1 MRTSLAWSDK
11 VPDRN
16 GVKVVVQDIAYHPD
30 GTQLVAAIGTRV
42 MIYDT
47 TNGTLLHSLKGHKDT
62 VYTVDY
68 AHDGKR
74 FASGGADNVVII
86 WTDKAEGI
94 LKYTHNDSIQKVA
107 YNPQSQCL
115 ASCTAS
121 DFGLWSPEQK
131 SVAKHK
137 VVSKILS
144 ASWSVD
150 GEYLAMGMF
159 NGQILI
165 RDKQGGEKVT
175 IERTAP
181 VWTLSWS
188 PGRDDQTDILAVGCW
203 DRTLSFYQFNGTQ
216 YGKDRKLTFDPC
228 CVSFFNKGK
237 YLLVAG
243 SNRKASLY
251 TKEGIFLSDICEVPA
266 WVWTVKARPKANTI
280 AVGTDNGTVASYHL
294 NFGTV
299 HGIFQERYSYR
310 ENMTDVIV
318 QHLMTEQKVR
328 IKTRDFVKKIAVYR
342 DRLAVQLS
350 DRIIIYELSN
360 ESSYDMHYRVRDR
373 IQKDLPC
380 SLLVV
385 ASLHFILC
393 QQRKLQQYN
402 FAGKKEREWVLE
414 SPIRYITVTGGAKGK
429 EGLLVGLK
437 DGSVLQIFLDN
448 PFPIPLIKQSNAI
461 VCLDISV
468 NREKLAVV
476 DDTNTCLVYNLVTK
490 ELLYEEKGANSVAWN
505 TEFDD
510 MLCFAGQNQLKI
522 KTGHFPVHAQRM
534 QGFVVGFTGSKVF
547 CLHALAV
554 QAMDVPQS
562 APLYRYV
569 EQKEFGLAYQVA
581 CLGVTESDWRLLAW
595 EALKNMDFDI
605 ARKGFIRVRDIRY
618 IELVHHIEATRK
630 SQTLS
635 APSPDV
641 DKKSKAIVLA
651 EILAYQGKFHMAA
664 KLLGDYDEAT
674 KAIQL
679 FSDLRMWDDAKKYA
693 AASKSIDVKQLVQDQ
708 AKWAEDV
715 HDWRAATE
723 MYLASGNVPK
733 AVQIMGARGWFNDL
747 MEVVQRPDCDPK
759 VLSMCAE
766 YLLHAGKFKQCRDV
780 YLKIG
785 DFDALMKMH
794 LACQDWEEAVRLAQK
809 HKDKIQN
816 VADVYVPYAEW
827 LASQDRYED
836 ALAAYTSARRPDQC
850 IKLLE
855 QLVASAVV
863 ETRFK
868 DASYFHWRLCDELL
882 ACVAATSPDA
892 TTESDKAKIRAALE
906 HETCADVYFAY
917 SVIFAYTDEP
927 FTTLLPETLFHASQF
942 LLNTLSAKAMAAAP
956 PPGVS
961 VARVVFT
968 LAQHAQQLEAFKLA
982 RQMYERLH
990 QMRVRPEWQNTVDVT
1005 SMTLQTKPYSDR
1017 DELLP
1022 IDYRSSTTNP
1032 LLNPNGTGDVCVH
1045 TGHPFV
1051 RSFASFDTLP
1061 LVEFQP
1067 TPDLTD
1073 EEAIALL
1080 EVLPSV
1086 GDNNDSSAGDPWKTT
1101 DTGNMQS
1108 MRLGDD
1114 NDPDHAD
1121 KPVVLSGSQ
1130 MFEKALNRQ
1139 AIARGAGYK
1148 VLQIDAKI
1156 LAALKPNEVFVVRY
1170 PTKALR
1176 CKFYKNMIPDIKVH
1190 LSPACRKFFHED
1202 DFEFEYLRDGAC
1214 AYCRLPELDPVP

>member
-1 MRTSLAWSDK
+1 MRSTLAWTDK

-16 GVKVVVQDIAYHPD
+16 GVKVVVQDLAYNPD
-30 GTQLVAAIGTRV
+30 GTQIVAAIGNRV
-42 MIYDT
+42 MIYDAAS
-47 TNGTLLHSLKGHKDT
+47 GTLLHSLKGHKDT

-94 LKYTHNDSIQKVA
+94 LKYTHNESIQKVV

-144 ASWSVD
+144 ASWSLD
-150 GEYLAMGMF
+150 GEYLALGMF
-159 NGQILI
+159 NGRILI

-175 IERTAP
+175 IERSAP
-181 VWTLSWS
+181 IWTLSWS
-188 PGRDDQTDILAVGCW
+188 PSRDEQMDILAVGCW
-203 DRTLSFYQFNGTQ
+203 DRTLSFYQFNGVQ
-216 YGKDRKLTFDPC
+216 YGKDRKLQFDPC
-228 CVSFFNKGK
+228 CVSYFSKGK
-237 YLLVAG
+237 YLLVSG
-243 SNRKASLY
+243 SHRKASLY
-251 TKEGIFLSDICEVPA
+251 TKDGIFLSDLCDVSSWI
-266 WVWTVKARPKANTI
+266 WVVRGRPKTNTI
-280 AVGTDNGTVASYHL
+280 TIGSDDGTISTYHVS
-294 NFGTV
+294 FGTV

-360 ESSYDMHYRVRDR
+360 ESSYDMHYRVRER

-385 ASLHFILC
+385 TSLHFILC

-402 FAGKKEREWVLE
+402 FSGKKEREWVLE

-437 DGSVLQIFLDN
+437 DGSVLQIFIDN
-448 PFPIPLIKQSNAI
+448 PFPIPLIKQSNPI
-461 VCLDISV
+461 VCLDISA

-476 DDTNTCLVYNLVTK
+476 DDTNTCLVYNLMTK

-522 KTGHFPVHAQRM
+522 KTGNFPVHAQRM

-562 APLYRYV
+562 APLHRYV
-569 EQKEFGLAYQVA
+569 EQKEFELAYRVA

-595 EALKNMDFDI
+595 EALKNMSFDI

-618 IELVHHIEATRK
+618 IELVNNMEAMRK
-630 SQTLS
+630 NQTTEM
-635 APSPDV
+635 
-641 DKKSKAIVLA
+641 DKKQKALLQA
-651 EILAYQGKFHMAA
+651 DILAYQGKFHMAA
-664 KLLGDYDEAT
+664 KLLTDCDEAA

-679 FSDLRMWDDAKKYA
+679 FTDLRMWDEAKKYA
-693 AASKSIDVKQLVQDQ
+693 AASKSIDVQQLVQDQ

-723 MYLASGNVPK
+723 MYLASGNILR

-747 MEVVQRPDCDPK
+747 MDVVQKQDCDAK
-759 VLSMCAE
+759 VLSTCADF
-766 YLLHAGKFKQCRDV
+766 LLQAGKFKQCRDV

-794 LACQDWEEAVRLAQK
+794 IACQDWEEAVRLAQK
-809 HKDKIQN
+809 HRDKIKQI
-816 VADVYVPYAEW
+816 ADVYVPYAEW
-827 LASQDRYED
+827 LATQDRYED
-836 ALAAYTSARRPDQC
+836 ALAAYTKAKRPDQC
-850 IKLLE
+850 IRLLE
-855 QLVASAVV
+855 QLIASAVF

-882 ACVAATSPDA
+882 ACVQAASPEA
-892 TTESDKAKIRAALE
+892 VTEEERLKIEKALQ
-906 HETCADVYFAY
+906 HESLADIYYAY
-917 SVIFAYTDEP
+917 SLIFAYTDEP
-927 FTTLLPETLFHASQF
+927 FTTLLPETLFHASRF
-942 LLNTLSAKAMAAAP
+942 LLNVLAKQSP
-956 PPGVS
+956 PPGIS
-961 VARVVFT
+961 MARITFT

-990 QMRVRPEWQNTVDVT
+990 QMRVRPEWQTIVDLT

-1017 DELLP
+1017 DDLLP
-1022 IDYRSSTTNP
+1022 IDYRSSATNP

-1045 TGHPFV
+1045 SGHPFV

-1073 EEAIALL
+1073 EEALALI
-1080 EVLPSV
+1080 EILPSTSSSM
-1086 GDNNDSSAGDPWKTT
+1086 DNNNNGDGWKTT
-1101 DTGNMQS
+1101 DTGATQS
-1108 MRLGDD
+1108 MKLDD
-1114 NDPDHAD
+1114 DDPASGGSSDSSKA
-1121 KPVVLSGSQ
+1121 SGSQ
-1130 MFEKALNRQ
+1130 LFERALNRQ
-1139 AIARGAGYK
+1139 TIPRGSPYK
-1148 VLQIDAKI
+1148 VLQIDGKI
-1156 LAALKPNEVFVVRY
+1156 LAALKPNEVFVVKY

-1176 CKFYKNMIPDIKVH
+1176 WKFYKNMIPDIKIH
-1190 LSPACRKFFHED
+1190 LSPLCHKFFHED

-1214 AYCRLPELDPVP
+1214 VYCRVPELDK

>member
-1 MRTSLAWSDK
+1 MRTTLAWSDK

-16 GVKVVVQDIAYHPD
+16 GAKVVVQDIAYHPD
-30 GTQLVAAIGTRV
+30 GTQLIAAIGSRV
-42 MIYDT
+42 MIYDAS
-47 TNGTLLHSLKGHKDT
+47 NGTLLHSLKGHKDT

-144 ASWSVD
+144 ASWSLD
-150 GEYLAMGMF
+150 GEYLALGMF
-159 NGQILI
+159 NGHILI
-165 RDKQGGEKVT
+165 RDKHGGEKIT

-181 VWTLSWS
+181 VWSLSWS
-188 PGRDDQTDILAVGCW
+188 PGREEQMDILAVGCW

-216 YGKDRKLTFDPC
+216 YGKDRKLSFDPC
-228 CVSFFNKGK
+228 CISK
-237 YLLVAG
+237 YLLVSG

-251 TKEGIFLSDICEVPA
+251 TKEGIFLSDVYGYHGLIGISFEGSICDVPA
-266 WVWTVKARPKANTI
+266 WVWAVKARPRTHSI
-280 AVGTDNGTVASYHL
+280 AIGTDNGTVASYNL
-294 NFGTV
+294 VFGT
-299 HGIFQERYSYR
+299 
-310 ENMTDVIV
+310 
-318 QHLMTEQKVR
+318 KVR

-402 FAGKKEREWVLE
+402 FSGKKEREWVRSGPVLE

-437 DGSVLQIFLDN
+437 DGSVLQLFIDN

-461 VCLDISV
+461 VCLDIS
-468 NREKLAVV
+468 L
-476 DDTNTCLVYNLVTK
+476 TK

-522 KTGHFPVHAQRM
+522 KTGNFPVHAQRM

-569 EQKEFGLAYQVA
+569 EQKEFSLAYQVA

-595 EALKNMDFDI
+595 EALKNMNFDI

-618 IELVHHIEATRK
+618 IELVNTVEATRK
-630 SQTLS
+630 GH
-635 APSPDV
+635 AVAASPDV
-641 DKKSKAIVLA
+641 EKKNKAILQA
-651 EILAYQGKFHMAA
+651 EILAYQVGKFHMAA
-664 KLLGDYDEAT
+664 KLLGDCDEAT

-723 MYLASGNVPK
+723 MYLASGNVIK
-733 AVQIMGARGWFNDL
+733 AVHIMGARGWFNDL
-747 MEVVQRPDCDPK
+747 MEVVQRPDCDPQ
-759 VLSMCAE
+759 VLSVCAE
-766 YLLHAGKFKQCRDV
+766 FLLQAGKFKQCRDV
-780 YLKIG
+780 YLKVRTDDENTLSHICVDDVIENEMARPIG

-809 HKDKIQN
+809 DKIKN
-816 VADVYVPYAEW
+816 VGEVYVPYAEW
-827 LASQDRYED
+827 LAAQDRYED
-836 ALAAYTSARRPDQC
+836 ALAAYTSAKRPDQC
-850 IKLLE
+850 MNLLE
-855 QLVASAVV
+855 QLISSAVA

-868 DASYFHWRLCDELL
+868 DASYYHWRLCDELL
-882 ACVAATSPDA
+882 ACVTADHPDA
-892 TTESDKAKIRAALE
+892 TTDADKAKLRSALH
-906 HETCADVYFAY
+906 HETCADIYHAY

-927 FTTLLPETLFHASQF
+927 FTTLLPETLFHAARF
-942 LLNTLSAKAMAAAP
+942 LLNTLSSKSSSISP
-956 PPGVS
+956 TTITTPPGVS
-961 VARVVFT
+961 VARIVFT

-990 QMRVRPEWQNTVDVT
+990 QMRVRPEWQNAVDVT

-1022 IDYRSSTTNP
+1022 VDYRSSTTNP

-1045 TGHPFV
+1045 SGHPFV
-1051 RSFASFDTLP
+1051 RSFASFESLP

-1073 EEAIALL
+1073 EEAIALVEL
-1080 EVLPSV
+1080 LPPSV
-1086 GDNNDSSAGDPWKTT
+1086 GNDDEQEGGDPWKTT
-1101 DTGNMQS
+1101 DAGHTQS

-1114 NDPDHAD
+1114 ADVGGGSHNDKG
-1121 KPVVLSGSQ
+1121 KPLSGAHL
-1130 MFEKALNRQ
+1130 FEKILNRQ
-1139 AIARGAGYK
+1139 AIARGSAYK
-1148 VLQIDAKI
+1148 VLQVDAKT
-1156 LAALKPNEVFVVRY
+1156 LALLKPNEVFVVKY

-1176 CKFYKNMIPDIKVH
+1176 CKFYKNMIPDIKLH

-1202 DFEFEYLRDGAC
+1202 DFEFDYLRDGGC
-1214 AYCRLPELDPVP
+1214 VYCRLPELDPVP